1 MKKKVVFLPYDF
13 DTALGINNEGVL
25 AFDYDLEDI
34 DTTET
39 GADVYNGQKSVLWKN
54 CRDAFGDSL
63 KEMYQNFRSD
73 GSISYEKVR
82 QMFEEH
88 QSKWSESI
96 FNEDAWFKY
105 VLPLIEKGTSVYLP
119 MLQGSKKGQRNWWM
133 YYRFRYL
140 DSKYNAGDSL
150 KDFIT
155 LRGYAKAN
163 FDVEL
168 YASIYLTVKFGSY
181 LLQQRGIRGNTYT
194 VVCPLD
200 NVNDTEIYIY
210 DASLL
215 SSVGDLSGLK
225 VGFADFSKATKLL
238 TIKLGDASETYENSN
253 LKEFYAGNNT
263 LLHTVDLRN
272 CNQLA
277 QAIDLSGCTNIEYVY
292 LDGTVVTGCKLPS
305 GGILKVLHLPS
316 TITGLEIIKQPK
328 ITDFVIPDYSNIAT
342 LRLEYV
348 GDIVDSKSIL
358 SNMVVG
364 GRVRIIGFNYT
375 FESVSAINTFYDLL
389 DTMRGLDENGNNVDK
404 AQLMGTIHVDTIT
417 GAEMAALLERYP
429 NISITY
435 NHITSYLYYYNHD
448 GTSLLYTESIT
459 DGGNGKYSGT
469 PSRSSTAQYSYTFV
483 GWSRT
488 PNGEAESDAR
498 LNVEAD
504 RNVYAAYTATVRTY
518 TVYFVNSS
526 SGSNVTLQTVSNVPY
541 GSNATY
547 TGTTPVDA
555 ENGMDFLGWSPS
567 PTNITGNTT
576 CYAVFESPLEVV
588 EISDSWADII
598 ASINDGTYST
608 KYKVGNYKPI
618 DLGSSGVINMQ
629 IAAKDKDVLAD
640 GSGNAPITWIAKE
653 LLSGTFHGMNPA
665 LATNYDYSG
674 VIDAWVF
681 YESTK
686 QIYTNSNIGNG
697 IPSTNNQ
704 EMIVG
709 CNFSITATDE
719 QSFKI
724 EVKNKYTSNRTK
736 HFLNMT
742 VSGIEE
748 NDLNYTF
755 SAQTDSVI
763 FTLTA
768 GQTINISAL
777 YNCLSN
783 SYWYDSINSYGFTI
797 NLSSTTGGN
806 FEVSNF
812 TTDTANTRVKNGY
825 VEGTGT
831 IGGWEKCEMRTYLKE
846 TIKPLIPEEVRN
858 AIKEVDKYTLMIDSS
873 GSTATYIHKTIDDI
887 WIPHEKE
894 ITGSNTDNKNLHYKI
909 LFPNEA
915 SRIRNVVGTTYGAD
929 YWLRQPYTN
938 NRFYQIDNNG
948 YESNDKSEISD
959 GVLICFCM

>member
-13 DTALGINNEGVL
+13 DTALGINNEGAL
-25 AFDYDLEDI
+25 TFGYNLEDI
-34 DTTET
+34 DQTES
-39 GADVYNGQKSVLWKN
+39 GADVYNGQQSVLWKN
-54 CRDAFGDSL
+54 MRDAFFDEM
-63 KEMYQNFRSD
+63 KEMYQELRS
-73 GSISYEKVR
+73 SNAISYEKVK

-88 QSKWSESI
+88 QEKWPEAI
-96 FNEDAWFKY
+96 FNDDAWFKY
-105 VLPLIEKGTSVYLP
+105 IDPLTEKGNASYLS
-119 MLQGSKKGQRNWWM
+119 MLQGSKEGQRNWWM

-155 LRGYAKAN
+155 LRGYAKSN
-163 FDVEL
+163 IKL
-168 YASIYLTVKFGSY
+168 TPYADIYPSVKFGSY
-181 LLQQRGIRGNTYT
+181 LVQLRGKRGNEYEI
-194 VVCPLD
+194 VCPLD

-215 SSVGDLSGLK
+215 ASVGDLSGLK
-225 VGFADFSKATKLL
+225 VGYADFSKAVKLL
-238 TIKLGDASETYENSN
+238 IIKLGDESADYQNGN

-272 CNQLA
+272 CNQLS
-277 QAIDLSGCTNIEYVY
+277 QAVDLSGCTNIEYVY
-292 LDGTVVTGCKLPS
+292 FDGTITTGIKLPN
-305 GGILKVLHLPS
+305 GGILKVLHLPE
-316 TITGLEIIKQPK
+316 TITNLEILNQTK
-328 ITDFVIPDYSNIAT
+328 IEELVIPSYANIGT
-342 LRLEYV
+342 LRLENV
-348 GDIVDSKSIL
+348 GNVVDSL
-358 SNMVVG
+358 AMVQAIAAG
-364 GRVRIIGFNYT
+364 SRVRIIGFDWSFDN
-375 FESVSAINTFYDLL
+375 VDNINAFYDVL
-389 DTMRGLDENGNNVDK
+389 DTMRGLDESGNNVDK

-417 GAEMAALLERYP
+417 GAEMVALLERYP

-435 NHITSYLYYYNHD
+435 NHITSYLYYYNYD
-448 GTSLLYTESIT
+448 GTSLLFTETIT
-459 DGGNGKYSGT
+459 DGGDGVYIGK
-469 PSRSSTAQYSYTFV
+469 PSRNSTAQYSYTFA

-504 RNVYAAYTATVRTY
+504 RNVYAAYTATIRKY

-555 ENGMDFLGWSPS
+555 ENGMDFLNWNPE
-567 PTNITGNTT
+567 PINITGDTT

-618 DLGSSGVINMQ
+618 NLGSAGVINMQ

-719 QSFKI
+719 QSVKI
-724 EVKNKYTSNRTK
+724 EVRNKYTSNRTK

-748 NDLNYTF
+748 NNLEYTF

-763 FTLTA
+763 LTLTA

-783 SYWYDSINSYGFTI
+783 SYWYNNNSSYGFTI
-797 NLSSTTGGN
+797 TLSSTTGGN
-806 FEVSNF
+806 FEISNF
-812 TTDTANTRVKNGY
+812 TTDKANTRTSAGY
-825 VEGTGT
+825 KEGTGT
-831 IGGWEKCEMRTYLKE
+831 IGGWEKCEMRKYLKE

-858 AIKEVDKYTLMIDSS
+858 AIKEVNKYTKMLDSS
-873 GSTATYIHKTIDDI
+873 GSTSDYTHKTIDDV
-887 WIPHEKE
+887 WIPHVKE
-894 ITGSNTDNKNLHYKI
+894 ITGNNTDNKNFHYNV
-909 LFPNEA
+909 LFPNET
-915 SRIRNVVGTTYGAD
+915 SRIRYVSGTTTSGD
-929 YWLRQPYTN
+929 YWLREPATEK
-938 NRFYQIDNNG
+938 RFYEISSQG
-948 YESNDKSEISD
+948 YETNETSNSVD
-959 GVLICFCM
+959 GILLCFCM